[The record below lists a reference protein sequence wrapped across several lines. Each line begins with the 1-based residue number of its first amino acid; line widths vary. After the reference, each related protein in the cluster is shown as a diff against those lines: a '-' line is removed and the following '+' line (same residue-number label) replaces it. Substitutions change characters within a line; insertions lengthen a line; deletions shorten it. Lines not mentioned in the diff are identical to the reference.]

1 MRVLHQFY
9 LDHVLNAWNWS
20 QMVVGSL
27 PTPSISRSYI
37 ICPHLELLINN
48 PTQLFFLMWS
58 GGQFV
63 NEIFN
68 GLHYFPPND
77 IIYMYKESDYIVEFL
92 NFLVQHWCYRV
103 LKREVGRLVL
113 MMSGWSGHI
122 QRVYTHPLG
131 CWSCFP
137 LRGISWLYTGLIGLI
152 EWNIYNNNLGCT
164 RLT

>member
-77 IIYMYKESDYIVEFL
+77 IIYMYKESDYIVEFF

-103 LKREVGRLVL
+103 LKREVGTCINDEWMKWAHSEGVHPPTWLLELLSLKRHFLVVH
-113 MMSGWSGHI
+113 WS
-122 QRVYTHPLG
+122 Y
-131 CWSCFP
+131 WSYWMKY
-137 LRGISWLYTGLIGLI
+137 LQ
-152 EWNIYNNNLGCT
+152 
-164 RLT
+164 